1 MPLCEP
7 KFHLIAWIASD
18 RPSRMMRPR
27 SRPPVRA
34 CPETPTLFVMFMRI
48 AATTAALFIMSALH
62 GTTAEMKSPETFD
75 YEWAGKNYTMQKYFI
90 VFLKT
95 GPTRSQDKEE
105 AAGLQKQHLAY
116 LGDLY
121 EKGIIN
127 LNGPTGGPGDI
138 RGFSVYNVATIE
150 EAEALA
156 SADPMVKAGR
166 LVIEVHPWWLAKGS
180 SVK

>member
-1 MPLCEP
+1 MFK
-7 KFHLIAWIASD
+7 KFTSA
-18 RPSRMMRPR
+18 
-27 SRPPVRA
+27 
-34 CPETPTLFVMFMRI
+34 
-48 AATTAALFIMSALH
+48 AATLLIMSSLH
-62 GTTAEMKSPETFD
+62 ATSAETKAPETFD

-105 AAGLQKQHLAY
+105 AAELQKQHLAY

-150 EAEALA
+150 EAGTLA

-166 LVIEVHPWWLAKGS
+166 LVVEVHPWWLAKGS
-180 SVK
+180 TVK

>member
-1 MPLCEP
+1 
-7 KFHLIAWIASD
+7 
-18 RPSRMMRPR
+18 
-27 SRPPVRA
+27 
-34 CPETPTLFVMFMRI
+34 MFKKL
-48 AATTAALFIMSALH
+48 TAAVAALLIMSAIH
-62 GTTAEMKSPETFD
+62 AETAEPKAPETFD

-116 LGDLY
+116 LGGLY
-121 EKGIIN
+121 EKGIVN
-127 LNGPTGGPGDI
+127 LNGPTGGPGEI

-166 LVIEVHPWWLAKGS
+166 LVVEVHPWWLAKGS
-180 SVK
+180 TVK